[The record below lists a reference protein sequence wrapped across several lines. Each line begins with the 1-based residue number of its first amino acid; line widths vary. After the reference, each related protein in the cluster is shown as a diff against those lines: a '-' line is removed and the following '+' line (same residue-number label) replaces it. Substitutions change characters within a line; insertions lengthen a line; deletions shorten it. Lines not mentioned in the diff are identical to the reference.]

1 MCNLSLLPEIRLAE
15 KFMRVVG
22 TESSI
27 SENARRPPPSELGD
41 GLLVSRGGYWVGVV
55 VVVVVVVVGVGV
67 VVVVGAALE
76 VVSLPVVSRG
86 L

>member
-1 MCNLSLLPEIRLAE
+1 
-15 KFMRVVG
+15 MRVMG

-41 GLLVSRGGYWVGVV
+41 GLSVSRVGYLVGVGVV
-55 VVVVVVVVGVGV
+55 VV

>member
-1 MCNLSLLPEIRLAE
+1 
-15 KFMRVVG
+15 MRVVG

-27 SENARRPPPSELGD
+27 SENARRPPPRELGD
-41 GLLVSRGGYWVGVV
+41 GLLVSRGGYLVG
-55 VVVVVVVVGVGV
+55 VGVGV

-76 VVSLPVVSRG
+76 VVSLPVASRV

>member
-1 MCNLSLLPEIRLAE
+1 
-15 KFMRVVG
+15 MRAVG

-41 GLLVSRGGYWVGVV
+41 GLLVSRGGYLVGVV
-55 VVVVVVVVGVGV
+55 VVVVGVV

-76 VVSLPVVSRG
+76 VVSLPVASRV

>member
-1 MCNLSLLPEIRLAE
+1 
-15 KFMRVVG
+15 MRVVG

-41 GLLVSRGGYWVGVV
+41 GLLVSREGYLVGVGVV
-55 VVVVVVVVGVGV
+55 VVVV

-76 VVSLPVVSRG
+76 VVSLPVASRV